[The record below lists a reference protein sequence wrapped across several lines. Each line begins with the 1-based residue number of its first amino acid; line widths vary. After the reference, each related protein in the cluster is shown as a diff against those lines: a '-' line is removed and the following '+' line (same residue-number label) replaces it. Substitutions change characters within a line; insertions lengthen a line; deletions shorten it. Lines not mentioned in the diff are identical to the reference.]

1 MKQFLKSQQ
10 KNLMLMLRVAI
21 LMFFTVLIGVNAL
34 YPEDYILLAIYVVG
48 LGIILFF
55 VPTDKIQSFLSER
68 KKKEK

>member
-48 LGIILFF
+48 LGILIFF
-55 VPTDKIQSFLSER
+55 VPVGKIQKFLSYKG
-68 KKKEK
+68 KK